1 MISWGTSWIS
11 TKVLTNYINAYELVF
26 LRMGICFVT
35 MIPIIYFLKLSFK
48 VNLKSLY
55 VESRMVPKKSIF

>member
-1 MISWGTSWIS
+1 MNKNIFYILIVLAMISWGTSWIS

-35 MIPIIYFLKLSFK
+35 MIPIIYFLK
-48 VNLKSLY
+48 
-55 VESRMVPKKSIF
+55 PIT